1 MLAVWDVKVKLLF
14 SKDNHSLRLQHGKKI
29 EKSYIWQGIICKGGG
44 NIQTEILMLF
54 LKDSEQCS

>member
-14 SKDNHSLRLQHGKKI
+14 PKDNHSLPLQHGKKI
-29 EKSYIWQGIICKGGG
+29 EKSDIWQGIICKGGG

-54 LKDSEQCS
+54 L